1 MLREHELYENKKKCS
16 FAKSRVEYLG
26 HVISRKGVEV
36 DPEKIRS
43 IVEWP
48 SPTNV
53 KEVRGF
59 LGLTGYYR
67 RFVHQYGSM
76 AAPLTQLLKNGAFK
90 WTIETEEA
98 FVKLKNAMMTLPMLA
113 LPDFSLP
120 FEIETDASGY
130 GIGAVLIQAKHP
142 IAYYNHTLALR
153 DRARKGIN
161 GCYVCS
167 TEMEILRVG
176 S

>member
-1 MLREHELYENKKKCS
+1 MLVFFDDILIYSKSLKEHLKHPKIVLTMLREHELYENKKKCS

-67 RFVHQYGSM
+67 RFVHQYGTM
-76 AAPLTQLLKNGAFK
+76 AAPLTQLLKMGHLNG
-90 WTIETEEA
+90 
-98 FVKLKNAMMTLPMLA
+98 
-113 LPDFSLP
+113 
-120 FEIETDASGY
+120 
-130 GIGAVLIQAKHP
+130 
-142 IAYYNHTLALR
+142 
-153 DRARKGIN
+153 
-161 GCYVCS
+161 
-167 TEMEILRVG
+167 
-176 S
+176 